1 MRICKVAAFPHL
13 RAPFMP
19 ELDKTYTPADV
30 ESRWYQRWL
39 DDKCF
44 EADPARVSETRPAY
58 SIVIPPPNVTGVLH
72 MGHVLNNT
80 IQDILCRRARML
92 GKEVL
97 WLPGTDHAG
106 LATQNVVEKTL
117 KKQGVIKHRDDLGR
131 EKLIEKIWEWKG
143 TQGDIIIDQLKKLG
157 SSCDWSRQR
166 FTFDPD
172 YNACVM
178 RVFVDLYKKGLIYRG
193 KRMVN
198 WCPSS
203 LTALSDEEVIMKEQ
217 KGSMY
222 HFRVEVIDD
231 DTRPQTARPRAV
243 DITEQEEQNAHHE
256 HTRTDPHT
264 GCRTFIHGNRFDERA
279 GPYLSAANR
288 RTVGAAAACLAQSQ
302 RTGAD
307 APSGESRWEEF
318 RALLATGQFRELNLI
333 DLAQLGIRAF
343 GDEPL
348 AAADES
354 LKQLKA
360 GAEAQ
365 PFLDHARGVVYK
377 IFASDASGNAGRKV
391 TVSTSPTA
399 RPYIEYEDSH
409 PLEALEKLALLHEI
423 GGLPTEI
430 LGVTA
435 QGDWVL
441 AQPEAT
447 PVTESEIGAARAEA
461 VALVGGVQVN
471 ESGLEDIRV
480 VWHRGRAWIISDLHL
495 RNIMRDSEGKA
506 RIMDALIVPV
516 PKSLTARYESVRQA
530 IREAKE
536 KAGILSSA
544 THAQEELSLFPSAD
558 RKTWLTIAT
567 TRPETIPG
575 DTAIAVNPK
584 DERYAHLI
592 GKHIRRPLPLENQ
605 AAIPIVGDEHVDF
618 AFGTGVL
625 KVTPAHDKADFEIG
639 QRHKLEIIDVLHP
652 NGLLNELAGK
662 DLAGLDRFEGR
673 KKAVDLLT
681 EMGAMIK
688 AEPHQ
693 NNVGYSERADVPIEP
708 RLSEQWFLKYPSVK
722 ESQAV
727 VASGEMKFH
736 PDRWA
741 KVYDHWMTGL
751 QDWCISRQVWWGHR
765 IPVWHSMA
773 KDSDELR
780 AFSEFSNKTGL
791 SKSDSWTEHCL
802 SGVKGEATLVTVYQ
816 NNDEG
821 ETRIEAVTDSEAEI
835 EKLKSMGFTQDPDV
849 LDTWF
854 SSWLWPFATMGWP
867 EKTSTLKAFYPT
879 TDLVTGP
886 DIIFFWV
893 ARMIM
898 AGFEWMGELPF
909 KNVYFTGIIR
919 DKQGRKMSKSL
930 GNSPDPLELI
940 ASYSAD
946 ALRFGIMRSAP
957 LGQDIC
963 FDDKNVELGRN
974 FCTKLWNAARFRQMQ
989 GGEVETEISA
999 ALLSSDDKWILLR
1012 LNTAIAEVSTA
1023 LEEYRF
1029 SDATATLYRFFWSE
1043 YCDWYIEASK
1053 AVLQGSDDKRKA
1065 NTLAVIDFVLGHT
1078 LRLFHPFMPF
1088 ITEELW
1094 HGMGFN
1100 TDLPENQG
1108 GKSIMFAPWPKPLD
1122 EDELAHFGIL
1132 PEDEKTAND
1141 KYEAV
1146 NLGRGLKST
1155 FNINKRVRFVL
1166 KPSQELP
1173 AHEVEVLRILL
1184 NAEPLDVDADFAAT
1198 KGTPSAITPLGTIF
1212 LPLDGIIDVE
1222 AERARVGKELAKVES
1237 ELEKV
1242 IAKLADENFT
1252 SKVPQKVLDEH
1263 QLRKTDWQEKLAK
1276 LREMMAALG

>member
-1 MRICKVAAFPHL
+1 
-13 RAPFMP
+13 MP
-19 ELDKTYTPADV
+19 ELEKTYTPADV

-80 IQDILCRRARML
+80 IQDILCRRARMA

-117 KKQGVIKHRDDLGR
+117 KKQGLIKHRDDLGR
-131 EKLIEKIWEWKG
+131 EKLIEKIWEWKDK
-143 TQGDIIIDQLKKLG
+143 QGDIIIDQLKKLG

-166 FTFDPD
+166 FTFDED
-172 YNACVM
+172 YNRCVM

-203 LTALSDEEVIMKEQ
+203 LTALSDEEVIMKQQ
-217 KGSMY
+217 KGFMY
-222 HFRVEVIDD
+222 HFKVEV
-231 DTRPQTARPRAV
+231 V
-243 DITEQEEQNAHHE
+243 EE
-256 HTRTDPHT
+256 P
-264 GCRTFIHGNRFDERA
+264 G
-279 GPYLSAANR
+279 
-288 RTVGAAAACLAQSQ
+288 
-302 RTGAD
+302 
-307 APSGESRWEEF
+307 
-318 RALLATGQFRELNLI
+318 
-333 DLAQLGIRAF
+333 
-343 GDEPL
+343 
-348 AAADES
+348 
-354 LKQLKA
+354 
-360 GAEAQ
+360 
-365 PFLDHARGVVYK
+365 
-377 IFASDASGNAGRKV
+377 
-391 TVSTSPTA
+391 
-399 RPYIEYEDSH
+399 
-409 PLEALEKLALLHEI
+409 
-423 GGLPTEI
+423 
-430 LGVTA
+430 
-435 QGDWVL
+435 
-441 AQPEAT
+441 
-447 PVTESEIGAARAEA
+447 
-461 VALVGGVQVN
+461 
-471 ESGLEDIRV
+471 
-480 VWHRGRAWIISDLHL
+480 
-495 RNIMRDSEGKA
+495 
-506 RIMDALIVPV
+506 
-516 PKSLTARYESVRQA
+516 
-530 IREAKE
+530 
-536 KAGILSSA
+536 
-544 THAQEELSLFPSAD
+544 
-558 RKTWLTIAT
+558 TWLTIAT

-575 DTAIAVNPK
+575 DTAVAVNPK
-584 DERYAHLI
+584 DPRYADLV

-605 AAIPIVGDEHVDF
+605 ASICIVADDHVDF
-618 AFGTGVL
+618 EFGTGVL

-639 QRHKLEIIDVLHP
+639 QRHSLEVIDVLHP
-652 NGLLNELAGK
+652 NGVLNELAGN

-673 KKAVDLLT
+673 RKAVELLT
-681 EMGAMIK
+681 EMGDMIK
-688 AEPHQ
+688 EEPHQ

-722 ESQAV
+722 ESQEV
-727 VASGEMKFH
+727 VANGTMQFH

-741 KVYDHWMTGL
+741 KVYDHWMGGL

-765 IPVWHSMA
+765 VPVWY
-773 KDSDELR
+773 R
-780 AFSEFSNKTGL
+780 
-791 SKSDSWTEHCL
+791 
-802 SGVKGEATLVTVYQ
+802 GE
-816 NNDEG
+816 
-821 ETRIEAVTDSEAEI
+821 ETYCGIEAPAGEGWE
-835 EKLKSMGFTQDPDV
+835 QDPDV

-909 KNVYFTGIIR
+909 KNVYYTGIIR

-930 GNSPDPLELI
+930 GNSPDPLDLI
-940 ASYSAD
+940 ATYSAD

-963 FDDKNVELGRN
+963 FDEKNVELGRN

-1012 LNTAIAEVSTA
+1012 LNSAIAEVSTA

-1043 YCDWYIEASK
+1043 YCDWYVEASK
-1053 AVLQGSDDKRKA
+1053 AVLQGSDVKRKE
-1065 NTLAVIDFVLGHT
+1065 NTLAVIDFVLGQT
-1078 LRLFHPFMPF
+1078 LRLFHPFLPF

-1100 TDLPENQG
+1100 ADLPENQG

-1122 EDELAHFGIL
+1122 ADELAHFGIL
-1132 PEDEKTAND
+1132 PEDEKTANE

-1155 FNINKRVRFVL
+1155 FNINKKVRFVL
-1166 KPSQELP
+1166 QPNQELP
-1173 AHEVEVLRILL
+1173 AYEIEVLRILL
-1184 NAEPLDVDADFAAT
+1184 NAEPLDVDAAFVPT
-1198 KGTPSAITPLGTIF
+1198 KGTPSAITPLGTIY
-1212 LPLDGIIDVE
+1212 LPLDGLIDIE
-1222 AERARVGKELAKVES
+1222 AERARVGKELTKVES

-1242 IAKLADENFT
+1242 TAKLADENFT

-1276 LREMMAALG
+1276 LREMMSALG